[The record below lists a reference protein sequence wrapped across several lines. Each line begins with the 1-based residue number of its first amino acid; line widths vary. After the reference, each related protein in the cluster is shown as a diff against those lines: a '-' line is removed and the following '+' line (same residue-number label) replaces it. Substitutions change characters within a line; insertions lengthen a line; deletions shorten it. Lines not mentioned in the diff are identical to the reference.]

1 MSEEISKA
9 YYDMISNY
17 YFDKRYMTEYN
28 KAQVVLIISPKAY
41 YELRAEL
48 NDKAKY
54 MKSCFNE
61 NIDYFS
67 ILGNKVPVIIDES
80 LPENIDFIFQYR
92 EDYERLEQQKL
103 FKRFYKMFEELED
116 E

>member
-28 KAQVVLIISPKAY
+28 KAQVVLIISPKSY
-41 YELRAEL
+41 WETRTEQ
-48 NDKAKY
+48 NDKVIY
-54 MKSCFNE
+54 LKSNYDI

-80 LPENIDFIFQYR
+80 LPENIYFIFQYR